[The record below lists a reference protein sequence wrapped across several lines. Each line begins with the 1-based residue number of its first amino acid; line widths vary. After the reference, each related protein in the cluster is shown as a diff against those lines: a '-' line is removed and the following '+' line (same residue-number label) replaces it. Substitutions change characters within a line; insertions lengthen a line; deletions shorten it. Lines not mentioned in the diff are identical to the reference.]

1 MSIGFL
7 EATKIIAESTTKKS
21 KSFTFAASCQLDK
34 IDIFLKAHFITQGFN
49 ANYDL
54 LPFNTFPQYLIKNNK
69 NTHHI
74 VLIFPWDLCPALNWR
89 LGNQNI
95 NTNINQLEKEAR
107 ANIELICQLSNATI
121 IYCDTDIPPI
131 LLRNNESSILKNI
144 LINICLKNKINII
157 SNEYFSLNSYISNGC
172 PITSNKLSS
181 LASLIT
187 TLFLKNSEP
196 KKIIV
201 TDFDNVMWNGVIGED
216 GLDNIY
222 CDQSTKGYKHYIYQ
236 SSLKKL
242 VNSGIILAGVTR
254 NDETLASL
262 AFSDKSM
269 ILAESDFVCVV
280 ASYNAK
286 SSQISMISKQLN
298 LPLESFIFIDDNPV
312 ELEEV
317 MLSLPEVKCLLF
329 PKSTDNLPDF
339 INKLFNNFSFDTIT
353 DDDKNRTEFYKKRS
367 LSISPSEKQG
377 ADLDEYLISLEMKIN
392 AIVCNQDTSVRAIQ
406 LINKT
411 NQFNANGIR
420 ISEQHIKDKLSDNL
434 LLLSFS
440 LTDNHGNHG
449 EIASILIE
457 NKNKILN
464 FVLSCRAFQRNIE
477 YYVFHWIHKELSID
491 TLCLNYINTERNEPL
506 RIFLSAITG
515 KQITADGQINLD
527 LNKICSQN
535 RRIEEI
541 FPGTD

>member
-1 MSIGFL
+1 MGFL
-7 EATKIIAESTTKKS
+7 QATKIIAENTIKES

-34 IDIFLKAHFITQGFN
+34 IDIFLKAHFINQGYN

-54 LPFNTFPQYLIKNNK
+54 LPYNTFPQYLINSNNT
-69 NTHHI
+69 NHI

-95 NTNINQLEKEAR
+95 NTNIAQLEKEAST
-107 ANIELICQLSNATI
+107 NIDLICQLSNATI
-121 IYCDTDIPPI
+121 LYCDTDVPPV
-131 LLRNNESSILKNI
+131 LLKSNESSILKNK
-144 LINICLKNKINII
+144 LINICLKNNINII

-172 PITSNKLSS
+172 PIISNKLSS

-187 TLFLKNSEP
+187 SLFLKNSEP

-216 GLDNIY
+216 GLDNISY
-222 CDQSTKGYKHYIYQ
+222 DQSTKGYKHYIYQ
-236 SSLKKL
+236 SCLKRL
-242 VNSGIILAGVTR
+242 VNSGIILTGVTR
-254 NDETLASL
+254 NDEKLASL
-262 AFSDKSM
+262 AFSDRNM
-269 ILAESDFVCVV
+269 ILTESDFVCVI

-286 SSQISMISKQLN
+286 SSQISMISRQLN

-329 PKSTDNLPDF
+329 PKAADNLPDF
-339 INKLFNNFSFDTIT
+339 INRLFNNFNLDTIT

-367 LSISPSEKQG
+367 LSISSSKKQG
-377 ADLDEYLISLEMKIN
+377 ANLDEYLISLKMKIN
-392 AIVCNQDTSVRAIQ
+392 TKVCSQDKSARAIQ

-420 ISEQHIKDKLSDNL
+420 ISEQHIKERLSDNL

-449 EIASILIE
+449 EIASVLIE

-477 YYVFHWIHKELSID
+477 YYVLHWIHKELSID
-491 TLCLNYINTERNEPL
+491 SLCLDYINTERNEPL
-506 RIFLSAITG
+506 RIFLSTITG
-515 KQITADGQINLD
+515 KQVTADGQVNLD

-535 RRIEEI
+535 RRIDEI
-541 FPGTD
+541 FSETD